1 MIRFCRVGMT
11 IAVLIFAHSIW
22 AQDQR
27 VFDSLKLT
35 YNAKSSTDLGFDLLN
50 QLAFHANNPDTSLYY
65 ARKCLES
72 SKENYE
78 KSYSYSHIGNA
89 LRLKGDYLGAVNA
102 YLTALGFAETLITK
116 SSCLISLADTYSIM
130 EHHAKAVNYYM
141 QAIKGLGDDPKQLA
155 TAQINLGDEYFSVGK
170 FDSALHYFK
179 QAGELYREI
188 GHATGIAYNLG
199 NIGLVY
205 AEQGKSDAAEK
216 NIQQAVEMLE
226 ELEDFYGISV
236 YLTYMSDIYRDK
248 GDFAT
253 AHRFCARSLKL
264 AQDYGLKEQ
273 IRDASLQLSEL
284 SEREGDIAFA
294 YALHKQYVAYRD
306 SINNEETIQKIAD
319 LRTEYEVGQ
328 KQAEVDLLMA
338 QQKIERIVMVGIA
351 LLAAI
356 LLVLGAIIYKFY
368 RQKSKINFQLE
379 RLNETKDKFFSIIS
393 HDLRGPVMSFM
404 GISRMIKFL
413 VKNKATDQL
422 LEVADDIDDS
432 VQRLSGLLDN
442 LLNWAMQQQG
452 HFPYVPEKIDL
463 QALCLD
469 LVKTLDTMAQ
479 GKHIA
484 LEADL
489 PEQLYLWADRNST
502 MTILRNL
509 VSNALKF
516 TPEGGRVTLSASCEQ
531 AYAVITISDT
541 GVGIPQDKLQN
552 LFRLQA
558 KKSTYGTAGEK
569 GLGLGLQLVH
579 EFVEMNGG
587 LIGVESKEGVGT
599 TFTVKIPVYENV
611 QDAASVP
618 S

>member
-1 MIRFCRVGMT
+1 M
-11 IAVLIFAHSIW
+11 
-22 AQDQR
+22 
-27 VFDSLKLT
+27 FDSLELIYKT
-35 YNAKSSTDLGFDLLN
+35 HRSTDSDFEILN
-50 QLAFHANNPDTSLYY
+50 QLAFHANNPDTSLFY

-72 SKENYE
+72 SSENYQ

-89 LRLKGDYLGAVNA
+89 LRLKGDYLAAVDA
-102 YLTALGFAETLITK
+102 YLTALDYAETIVTK
-116 SSCLISLADTYSIM
+116 STCLLSLADTYSITGN
-130 EHHAKAVNYYM
+130 HPNAVKYYQ
-141 QAIKGLGDDPKQLA
+141 QAISGLESNPEQLA
-155 TAQINLGDEYFSVGK
+155 NALINLGDEYFNVGVL
-170 FDSALHYFK
+170 DSALHYFK
-179 QAGELYREI
+179 QAGQLYEQI

-205 AEQGKSDAAEK
+205 AEQGKSDAAEA
-216 NIQQAVEMLE
+216 NIQQAVSMLE
-226 ELEDFYGISV
+226 EMEDYYGISV

-248 GDFAT
+248 GDFSSAQKY
-253 AHRFCARSLKL
+253 CERSLRL
-264 AQDYGLKEQ
+264 AENYGLKEQ
-273 IRDASLQLSEL
+273 IRDASLKLSEL
-284 SEREGDIAFA
+284 LEQGGDIARA
-294 YALHKQYVAYRD
+294 YTLHKQYVAYRD

-328 KQAEVDLLMA
+328 KQAELDLLTA
-338 QQKIERIVMVGIA
+338 QQRIERLFMIGIA
-351 LLAAI
+351 ILAVI
-356 LLVLGAIIYKFY
+356 LLMLGAIIFKFY
-368 RQKSKINFQLE
+368 RQKSKINLELE

-422 LEVADDIDDS
+422 LEVADDIDNS

-452 HFPYVPEKIDL
+452 HFSNVPEKISL
-463 QALCLD
+463 RELCED

-479 GKHIA
+479 AKKIT
-484 LEADL
+484 LEADISTDIH
-489 PEQLYLWADRNST
+489 LWADRNST

-516 TPEGGRVTLSASCEQ
+516 TPEGGSVRLSATCERE
-531 AYAVITISDT
+531 YAVITITDT
-541 GVGIPQDKLQN
+541 GVGISQDKLQN

-558 KKSTYGTAGEK
+558 KKSTYGTSGEK

-587 LIGVESKEGVGT
+587 LIGVHSKEGEGT
-599 TFTVKIPVYENV
+599 TFTVKIPVYEHV
-611 QDAASVP
+611 QDTTSVP